1 VGFDAAWARLQTDP
15 IAWEE
20 EFAER
25 VEDRQRLLLDLEA
38 PPAGQGGMTA

>member
-1 VGFDAAWARLQTDP
+1 VGLDAAQARLQAYP

-25 VEDRQRLLLDLEA
+25 VEDRQRLLLDL
-38 PPAGQGGMTA
+38 